1 MAALHP
7 GRVPRGRAREC
18 EALDRLLDG
27 VRAHRSQVL
36 VLCGETGIGKTTL
49 LDYVEARA
57 WGCHLARATGI
68 ESEME
73 LSFAG
78 LHQLC
83 APMLDRLDHLPGPQ
97 REAIGIAFGVS
108 IGTAPDRF
116 RLSVAALG
124 LLSSLAE
131 KQPLVCLVDDAQ
143 WLDRASAQVLGFVAR
158 RLFADPVALVFAV
171 REPGEMQELAGLPTM
186 DVRGLSAP
194 DARALFDWAI
204 PWRVDERV
212 KDRIVAESR
221 GNPLALEEMSRA
233 EALARL
239 AGSYDATDGG
249 PVATPIEKSF
259 QQQALALPDE
269 TRRLLRMAAAEPLGD
284 LALLWRAA
292 ELLGISSDAA
302 APAEAAGL
310 IELRGGCVCFRHP
323 LIRAALHAIGPA
335 AERRAIHAAL
345 AEATDPAVDPDRRA
359 WHRALAMLDLDEE
372 LAIELEESAA
382 RAQARGGLVG
392 AAAFLERAALAT
404 PNAARRTVRLV
415 SAAEA
420 RFEAGMPDSAHDLI
434 VRAASGPLD
443 ELQGAR
449 MDRLR
454 AQFVFARERGTD
466 APRLLLAAAKRL
478 VPLDAGLA
486 RDTYLEAIGAAIF
499 VGRLGALGEREA
511 ANAALA
517 APPPPQPPRLTDLL
531 LEGVTTR
538 FTRGYAASIDL
549 LRQALSAFR
558 RQAVSSEGRPTWLW
572 TACPVAPEP
581 LASDLWDDEAW
592 HELAE
597 TAVRVARDA
606 GALAVLP
613 IALCYRAGV
622 HVHAGE
628 FAAASALLEEADAI
642 TIATGNTPLRY
653 GVLALA
659 AWRGDDGPASSV
671 IEQCRRDATIRGDG
685 RALGLIGYAT
695 AVLNNGLG
703 RYTAALAAAQEA
715 CEHEDLGFYGW
726 SLVELIEAA
735 ARRGVPEK
743 ANAALQELEARAL
756 AAGTN
761 WGLGMLNRSKALLS
775 HGKAA
780 DVLYRESIERLERC
794 RIVVHSARA
803 HLIYGEWLRRENRR
817 VDARKQLRTA
827 FALLSDIGADA
838 FAERARRELLA
849 TGETVRKRS
858 SESAATLTAQESQI
872 AWLAAEGRTNPEI
885 AGRLFI
891 SPRTAEYHLHK
902 VFGKLGISSRRELR
916 GALPVAQPRRELTLQ

>member
-1 MAALHP
+1 M
-7 GRVPRGRAREC
+7 
-18 EALDRLLDG
+18 
-27 VRAHRSQVL
+27 RAHRSQVL
-36 VLCGETGIGKTTL
+36 VLCGEAGIGKTTL

-57 WGCHLARATGI
+57 SGCHIARATGI

-83 APMLDRLDHLPGPQ
+83 VPMLDRLEHLPGPQ
-97 REAIGIAFGVS
+97 QEALGIAFGVNS
-108 IGTAPDRF
+108 GTTPDRF
-116 RLSVAALG
+116 RVSVAALG
-124 LLSSLAE
+124 LLSSFAE

-158 RLFADPVALVFAV
+158 RLFADSVALVFAV
-171 REPGEMQELAGLPTM
+171 QDSSEIPELAGLPTL
-186 DVRGLSAP
+186 DVHGLSAT
-194 DARALFDWAI
+194 DARTLFDSAI

-221 GNPLALEEMSRA
+221 GNPLALQEISRA
-233 EALARL
+233 GALARL
-239 AGSYDATDGG
+239 AGGYGATDAAH
-249 PVATPIEKSF
+249 VATRIEKSF
-259 QQQALALPDE
+259 QEHALALPDE
-269 TRRLLRMAAAEPLGD
+269 TRRLLRAAAAEPLGD

-292 ELLGISSDAA
+292 ERLGISADAA

-310 IELRGGCVCFRHP
+310 IELRGGHVYFRHP
-323 LIRAALHAIGPA
+323 LVRAALHAVGTA
-335 AERRAIHAAL
+335 AERREIHAAL
-345 AEATDPAVDPDRRA
+345 AGATDPAVDPDRRA
-359 WHRALAMLDLDEE
+359 WHRALATLEPNEE
-372 LAIELEESAA
+372 LAIDLEESAA
-382 RAQARGGLVG
+382 RAQARGGLVA
-392 AAAFLERAALAT
+392 AAAFLERSALAT
-404 PNAARRTVRLV
+404 PDAARRTVRLL
-415 SAAEA
+415 SAAAA
-420 RFEAGMPDSAHDLI
+420 RFEAGMADSAHELI
-434 VRAASGPLD
+434 VEAASGPLD
-443 ELQGAR
+443 ELQRAR

-454 AQFVFARERGTD
+454 AQIVFARERGSD
-466 APRLLLAAAKRL
+466 APRLLLDAAKRL
-478 VPLDAGLA
+478 DPLDAGLA

-499 VGRLGALGEREA
+499 VGRLGALGARDA

-517 APPPPQPPRLTDLL
+517 APPAPQPPRLTDLL

-538 FTRGYAASIDL
+538 FTRGYASSIDS

-581 LASDLWDDEAW
+581 LASDLWDDETW

-597 TAVRVARDA
+597 TAVRIARDA

-642 TIATGNTPLRY
+642 TMATGNAPLRY
-653 GVLALA
+653 GVLALV
-659 AWRGDDGPASSV
+659 AWRGDEGPASSV
-671 IEQCRRDATIRGDG
+671 IEQCRRDATTRGDG

-703 RYTAALAAAQEA
+703 RYEAALAGAQEA
-715 CEHEDLGFYGW
+715 CAHEDIGFYGW

-735 ARRGVPEK
+735 ARVGAHEK
-743 ANAALQELEARAL
+743 AHAALEELEARAR

-761 WGLGMLNRSKALLS
+761 WGLGMLNRSNALLL
-775 HGKAA
+775 GGEAA
-780 DVLYRESIERLERC
+780 DALYRESIERLERC
-794 RIVVHSARA
+794 RIVIHSARA

-827 FALLSDIGADA
+827 FMLLSDIGADA

-858 SESAATLTAQESQI
+858 SDSVNTLTAQEAQI

-885 AGRLFI
+885 ATRLFI
-891 SPRTAEYHLHK
+891 SARTAEYHLHK
-902 VFGKLGISSRRELR
+902 VFGKLGVSSRRELR
-916 GALPVAQPRRELTLQ
+916 GALPVARQHGELTSR

>member
-1 MAALHP
+1 MATFHP
-7 GRVPRGRAREC
+7 ARELQGRAQEC
-18 EALDRLLDG
+18 ETLDGLLDG
-27 VRAHRSQVL
+27 VRAHRSQAL
-36 VLCGETGIGKTTL
+36 VLHGEAGIGKTTL
-49 LDYVEARA
+49 LDYVEAHA
-57 WGCHLARATGI
+57 SGCYVTRATGI

-83 APMLDRLDHLPGPQ
+83 APMLDRLEHLPAPQ
-97 REAIGIAFGVS
+97 HEALDIAFGIS
-108 IGTAPDRF
+108 SGNTPDRF
-116 RLSVAALG
+116 RVSVAALG
-124 LLSSLAE
+124 LLSSFAE
-131 KQPLVCLVDDAQ
+131 KQPLVCLVDDAH

-158 RLFADPVALVFAV
+158 RLFADPVALVFV
-171 REPGEMQELAGLPTM
+171 GREPSEMPELAGLATL

-194 DARALFDWAI
+194 DARALFDSAI

-221 GNPLALEEMSRA
+221 GNPLALQEISRA
-233 EALARL
+233 GALERL
-239 AGSYDATDGG
+239 AGGYGATAAG
-249 PVATPIEKSF
+249 PVASRIAKSF
-259 QQQALALPDE
+259 QQQALALPND
-269 TRRLLRMAAAEPLGD
+269 TCRLLRTAAAEPLGD
-284 LALLWRAA
+284 LVLLWRAA
-292 ELLGISSDAA
+292 DHLGIPADAA
-302 APAEAAGL
+302 GPAEAAGL
-310 IELRGGCVCFRHP
+310 IELRGGRVYFRHP
-323 LIRAALHAIGPA
+323 LIRAALQTVGTA
-335 AERRAIHAAL
+335 AERREIHAAL

-359 WHRALAMLDLDEE
+359 WHRALAALAPNEE
-372 LAIELEESAA
+372 LALELEESAA
-382 RAQARGGLVG
+382 RAQARGGLAA

-404 PNAARRTVRLV
+404 PGAAQRMVRLL
-415 SAAEA
+415 SAAET
-420 RFEAGMPDSAHDLI
+420 RFEAGMPDSAHELI
-434 VRAASGPLD
+434 VRAAGGPLD
-443 ELQGAR
+443 ELQRAR

-454 AQFVFARERGTD
+454 AQIVFARERGSD
-466 APRLLLAAAKRL
+466 APRLLLDAAKRL
-478 VPLDAGLA
+478 DPLDAGLA

-499 VGRLGALGEREA
+499 AGRLGALGERDV

-517 APPPPQPPRLTDLL
+517 APPAPKPPRLTDLL

-538 FTRGYAASIDL
+538 FTRGYASSIDL

-558 RQAVSSEGRPTWLW
+558 RQAVGGEGPPTWLW

-581 LASDLWDDEAW
+581 LAADLWDDETW

-597 TAVRVARDA
+597 SAVRIARDA

-613 IALCYRAGV
+613 IALSYRAGV

-642 TIATGNTPLRY
+642 TMATGNAPLRY

-659 AWRGDDGPASSV
+659 AWRGDEGPAVSV
-671 IEQCRRDATIRGDG
+671 IAQCRRDATKRGDG

-703 RYTAALAAAQEA
+703 RYEAALAGAQEA
-715 CEHEDLGFYGW
+715 CAHEDLGFYGW

-735 ARRGVPEK
+735 SRIGAYEN
-743 ANAALQELEARAL
+743 ANAALQELEARAR

-761 WGLGMLNRSKALLS
+761 WGLGMLYRSKALLS
-775 HGKAA
+775 DGEAA
-780 DVLYRESIERLERC
+780 DALYRESIERLERC

-817 VDARKQLRTA
+817 VDARAQLRTA
-827 FALLSDIGADA
+827 FAVLSDIGADA

-849 TGETVRKRS
+849 TGETLRKRRS
-858 SESAATLTAQESQI
+858 DSANTLTAQEAQV
-872 AWLAAEGRTNPEI
+872 ARLAAEGRTNPEI
-885 AGRLFI
+885 AARLFI

-902 VFGKLGISSRRELR
+902 VFGKLGVSSRRELR
-916 GALPVAQPRRELTLQ
+916 DALPVARSLSTRTT